1 MFETLHLDQLVE
13 RLDCIDCFDLVP
25 CNHGAPIKIAKALV

>member
-13 RLDCIDCFDLVP
+13 RLDCIDLMP
-25 CNHGAPIKIAKALV
+25 CNDSAPIKIAKALV